1 MRDKEIEKE
10 FADRNASGLYSFV
23 RKNRFKPFTISD
35 GMRQAYADLAKEK
48 GIPNVLN
55 KKTQK
60 KINKIIKKMY
70 KQRLNKEFKIKTE
83 DYVDEKSL
91 IDTILP
97 GDQSQA
103 PLPATPTPKVAQI
116 PAQMN
121 PQTGLTRTESAL
133 LSPSEQVIARRT

>member
-1 MRDKEIEKE
+1 
-10 FADRNASGLYSFV
+10 
-23 RKNRFKPFTISD
+23 
-35 GMRQAYADLAKEK
+35 MRQAYADLAKEK
-48 GIPNVLN
+48 GIENILD

-91 IDTILP
+91 IDKILP

-103 PLPATPTPKVAQI
+103 PLPATPMPKVAQI
-116 PAQMN
+116 PPQTN

>member
-10 FADRNASGLYSFV
+10 FADRGASGLYSFV

-35 GMRQAYADLAKEK
+35 GMRAAYADMAKEK
-48 GIPNVLN
+48 GIENVLD

-60 KINKIIKKMY
+60 KLNKIIKKMY
-70 KQRLNKEFKIKTE
+70 KQRLNKEFRIKTE

-91 IDTILP
+91 IDKVLP

-103 PLPATPTPKVAQI
+103 PLPATPMPKIAAIAPQI
-116 PAQMN
+116 NQ
-121 PQTGLTRTESAL
+121 QTGLTRTESAL
-133 LSPSEQVIARRT
+133 LSPEEQVIARRT

>member
-1 MRDKEIEKE
+1 
-10 FADRNASGLYSFV
+10 
-23 RKNRFKPFTISD
+23 
-35 GMRQAYADLAKEK
+35 
-48 GIPNVLN
+48 
-55 KKTQK
+55 
-60 KINKIIKKMY
+60 MY